1 MLLRHRLLLFLIAIS
16 IAHIWNLIDAVRY
29 GSIDDVNGF
38 LNEDSVK
45 SRDEVGFFRKSLLRM
60 STLVDRIM
68 WMCFYR
74 TIERPYIGQRR
85 METKRWLVFCWQWG
99 LRLIVR
105 TGLVS
110 ARKPSFGMWHSL
122 IGWFALVDEGHT
134 LTLCRRVWGCW
145 GSSAFAG

>member
-68 WMCFYR
+68 
-74 TIERPYIGQRR
+74 
-85 METKRWLVFCWQWG
+85 
-99 LRLIVR
+99 
-105 TGLVS
+105 
-110 ARKPSFGMWHSL
+110 
-122 IGWFALVDEGHT
+122 
-134 LTLCRRVWGCW
+134 
-145 GSSAFAG
+145 